1 MHMHRIEIHLNLEL
15 ILSHCCLAA
24 AVAVAVAVMH
34 KFVTHSQTMTGC
46 FDPPLSLSLLLSV
59 CVAVRTFFFFCCP
72 IR

>member
-1 MHMHRIEIHLNLEL
+1 MHRIEIHLNLEL

-24 AVAVAVAVMH
+24 AVAVAVMH